1 MHDERREETQAL
13 WEQLTGGQPETP
25 RIDGAICGKI
35 RGLLRV
41 ALARGTKN
49 EYRQGCLAVLAIVD
63 DVSPAGTGY
72 QVIRE
77 TFDPGKP
84 E

>member
-1 MHDERREETQAL
+1 MEEERSKDDSSVLIVDE
-13 WEQLTGGQPETP
+13 G
-25 RIDGAICGKI
+25 IDFHKVRGKI

-41 ALARGTKN
+41 ALARGTKHS
-49 EYRQGCLAVLAIVD
+49 YRAGCLAVLALVD
-63 DVSPAGTGY
+63 DIDPAGKGY

-77 TFDPGKP
+77 TFAPGNP